1 MILKYSDYCWWYDRN
16 WKVTLDEPVP
26 GLGKDIWGM
35 RLYYEITQ
43 KIKPENR
50 PLILSN
56 VPGIR
61 HGFKTS
67 ASNITSH
74 RYPFWWTGDTD
85 AEWHSLK
92 RAIENAVNEG
102 IKSLMP
108 YVSEDIGGHFG
119 QPSDELYARYL
130 QFAAFSPVFRIHC
143 SADLTRDP
151 WDFSEETGR
160 IMANYLG
167 LRLKLLPTIYNTAI
181 QASNEGLP
189 LLKRC
194 DLEWPDFSEA
204 SNPFQYLFCE
214 NLLVAPV
221 FKPVKKHN
229 NHGEKHSICE
239 VWIPP
244 GLWHDT
250 WSGNLYQG
258 PTRKFM
264 RCPEW
269 ISPLMARNG
278 SVIISQPVIAN
289 SAQQNWQS
297 LILDVFVP
305 EKSMNKTYK
314 LYEDDGISNKYLEG
328 EQSITDIELNRNSIE
343 MVLRINPPQ
352 GNFNHGFKN
361 RSWLIRLHFSQFS
374 KLGSISLNNNF
385 ILSGD
390 YKFIKKFERPAS
402 LPFIARPGFTGRNSG
417 QTFEIP
423 LKDFPMSETF
433 ELKLKIV

>member
-374 KLGSISLNNNF
+374 KLGSISLNIIN
-385 ILSGD
+385 L
-390 YKFIKKFERPAS
+390 
-402 LPFIARPGFTGRNSG
+402 
-417 QTFEIP
+417 
-423 LKDFPMSETF
+423 
-433 ELKLKIV
+433 